1 MKYRDVS
8 WNLMI
13 NDEQASFDD
22 KALDFIAE
30 EINRGNTSGF
40 FTTDCT
46 DYQKCEELRGDLETE
61 LGRAVDYSVDLDD
74 KGELNDLLEI
84 AKKNN
89 DNYVIELIEEIL
101 EKGFED

>member
-30 EINRGNTSGF
+30 ELQRGNTSGF
-40 FTTDCT
+40 FTSDCT
-46 DYQKCEELRGDLETE
+46 DYAEIERLKDKLENE
-61 LGRAVDYSVDLDD
+61 LGRDIDFSVEEDD
-74 KGELNDLLEI
+74 KGELEDLLEI
-84 AKKNN
+84 AKKKKDNN
-89 DNYVIELIEEIL
+89 VIYLVREIL
-101 EKGFED
+101 ELGF

>member
-22 KALDFIAE
+22 DTLDFIAE
-30 EINRGNTSGF
+30 ELQRGNTSGL

-46 DYQKCEELRGDLETE
+46 DYEKCDKLKEQLIDL
-61 LGRAVDYSVDLDD
+61 LGRDVDFSVEHDN
-74 KGELNDLLEI
+74 KGELEELLMIAQKNEDEDVEYIITELLET
-84 AKKNN
+84 
-89 DNYVIELIEEIL
+89 
-101 EKGFED
+101 GFDD